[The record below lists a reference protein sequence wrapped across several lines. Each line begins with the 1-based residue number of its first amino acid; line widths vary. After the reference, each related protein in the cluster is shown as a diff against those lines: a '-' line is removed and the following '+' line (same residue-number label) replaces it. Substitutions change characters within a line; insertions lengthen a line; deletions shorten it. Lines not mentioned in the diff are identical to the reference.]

1 MRLTPPIYCA
11 KPASLVSIKGV
22 QLPARGAGAA
32 LMVIENDC
40 ELPKGS
46 EYRFQVQQVVRGRVI
61 GGSTY
66 VIRIAGHKEPEPIE
80 NFLERS

>member
-1 MRLTPPIYCA
+1 
-11 KPASLVSIKGV
+11 
-22 QLPARGAGAA
+22 
-32 LMVIENDC
+32 MVIENDC